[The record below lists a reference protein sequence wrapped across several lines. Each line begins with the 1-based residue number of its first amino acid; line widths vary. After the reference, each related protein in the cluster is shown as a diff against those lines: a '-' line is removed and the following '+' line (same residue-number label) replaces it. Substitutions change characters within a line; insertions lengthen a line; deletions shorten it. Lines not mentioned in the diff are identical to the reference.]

1 MLLKLRN
8 PTAGTVDGIV
18 AGGAEYIAFTSVKV
32 NASNVITHIKRDN
45 GGTYAALASGLVA
58 EMGEIPS
65 RKGDSFN
72 VTVSS

>member
-8 PTAGTVDGIV
+8 HTSGAVDGIA

-32 NASNVITHIKRDN
+32 DANNVITHIKRDN
-45 GGTYAALASGLVA
+45 GGAYAALPTGLVA